1 MTQTKLSRVHSF
13 LSQMQRALKMYN
25 SVQAVLFKKS
35 EAKRVFIAE
44 SNKVR
49 LSRIQ
54 SAVRKDVEREHSRK
68 LSDNRESKQQVKL
81 TDWNRHVTDADVDI
95 RKWDTGDVLS
105 AKVSWRTSKFDMRK
119 RIYVLV

>member
-1 MTQTKLSRVHSF
+1 MTQTKLSRVYSF